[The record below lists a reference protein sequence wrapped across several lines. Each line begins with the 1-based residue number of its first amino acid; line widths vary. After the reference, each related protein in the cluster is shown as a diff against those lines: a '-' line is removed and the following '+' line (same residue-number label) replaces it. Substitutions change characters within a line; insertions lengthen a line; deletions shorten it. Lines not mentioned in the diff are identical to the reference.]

1 LSYSGTRI
9 SISNC
14 ADYQALTRGVDDGGG
29 DRDELID
36 FQNSPDLREEPM
48 KQSEI
53 PASYADD
60 SGQTFVVKLSMASGV
75 SKETLLEH
83 HR

>member
-1 LSYSGTRI
+1 LSHSGTGI

-14 ADYQALTRGVDDGGG
+14 ADYQALTRGIDDGGG

-36 FQNSPDLREEPM
+36 FQNPPDLREEPM

-53 PASYADD
+53 PAGYANDG
-60 SGQTFVVKLSMASGV
+60 GQTFFVEALYGQMNAFRAPTS
-75 SKETLLEH
+75 L
-83 HR
+83 